1 MTDPKDIRSVIPHH
15 GEVLLYPG
23 FFTVET
29 ADELMTSLL
38 SNIPWKQEPIRI
50 FGKEV
55 MQPRL
60 TCWMA
65 DKTVD
70 YTYSGTTMKGKGWIE
85 PADSILD
92 LVSAVAGIRF
102 NGALFNL
109 YRNGQD
115 SMGWHRDNEKE
126 LGPNPVIASVTFGQ
140 ERVFRFR
147 DYKTKKEKYE
157 VLLTHGS
164 LLIMKGETQ
173 HYWEHSIPK
182 SKSINDQ
189 RINITFR
196 QLGNFGESS

>member
-1 MTDPKDIRSVIPHH
+1 MTDPRNIQSIIPHH
-15 GEVLLYPG
+15 GEVLFYPG
-23 FFTVET
+23 FFTVGT
-29 ADELMTSLL
+29 ADELMESLL
-38 SNIPWKQEPIRI
+38 SNIPWKQEPIKI

-65 DKTVD
+65 DKEVD
-70 YTYSGTTMKGKGWIE
+70 YTYSGTTMKGNGWIE

-92 LVSAVAGIRF
+92 LVSAVAGVRF

-109 YRNGQD
+109 YRDGQD
-115 SMGWHRDNEKE
+115 SMGWHRDNEKV
-126 LGPNPVIASVTFGQ
+126 LGKNPVIASVTFGE
-140 ERVFRFR
+140 ERIFKLR
-147 DYKTKKEKYE
+147 DYQTKEEKYE

-182 SKSINDQ
+182 SKIIREK

-196 QLGNFGESS
+196 RLGNFGQ

>member
-1 MTDPKDIRSVIPHH
+1 MTDPKDIQSIIPYH

-23 FFTVET
+23 FFTTET
-29 ADELMTSLL
+29 ADELMGSLL
-38 SNIPWKQEPIRI
+38 GNIPWKQEPIRI
-50 FGKEV
+50 FGREV

-65 DKTVD
+65 DKGVD
-70 YTYSGTTMKGKGWIE
+70 YSYSGSTMIGNGWIE
-85 PADSILD
+85 PADSILE
-92 LVSAVAGIRF
+92 LVSAVAGTRF

-109 YRNGQD
+109 YRDGQD

-140 ERVFRFR
+140 ERIFRFR
-147 DYKTKKEKYE
+147 DYKTKKEKFE

-164 LLIMKGETQ
+164 LLIMRGETQ

-182 SKSINDQ
+182 SKAINEK

-196 QLGNFGESS
+196 RLGNFR